1 MLFFSDSGEEKS
13 DAQCVD
19 DQSQTQ
25 SEAQQALN
33 VFWPKVLEEIRSIR
47 NVYFVK
53 KGVLLLLLLENICL
67 DGFKTTS
74 ITIGKNQKDYEI
86 G

>member
-1 MLFFSDSGEEKS
+1 MKMLFFSDSGEEKN

-53 KGVLLLLLLENICL
+53 LILLL
-67 DGFKTTS
+67 
-74 ITIGKNQKDYEI
+74 
-86 G
+86 

>member
-1 MLFFSDSGEEKS
+1 MFYSDSGEEKT

-47 NVYFVK
+47 NVWY
-53 KGVLLLLLLENICL
+53 
-67 DGFKTTS
+67 
-74 ITIGKNQKDYEI
+74 
-86 G
+86 

>member
-1 MLFFSDSGEEKS
+1 MKTQFFSDSGEEKN

-47 NVYFVK
+47 NVYFIKYV
-53 KGVLLLLLLENICL
+53 VYYY
-67 DGFKTTS
+67 D
-74 ITIGKNQKDYEI
+74 
-86 G
+86 